1 MKLKRA
7 WKMKWK
13 LGFVVVTINQLTSSA
28 STLCIK
34 ELVTQVNVRP
44 VKQPSASSTLQPLG
58 GFGELLWRITRVFLQ
73 LHFGMGRDD

>member
-1 MKLKRA
+1 
-7 WKMKWK
+7 MKWK
-13 LGFVVVTINQLTSSA
+13 LGFVVVNINQLTSSA
-28 STLCIK
+28 STDHISTNRIK
-34 ELVTQVNVRP
+34 ELVMQVNVRP